1 MAKYMGAKILKKK
14 LEAEKKK
21 QARLDAERADK
32 RGGIIAN
39 QGEVL
44 DRSKQKFNMARGM
57 SMGDD
62 DFEKISAAVDLNPK
76 FSATYDLLRKSTQSF
91 ILTLNEDMVN

>member
-1 MAKYMGAKILKKK
+1 
-14 LEAEKKK
+14 
-21 QARLDAERADK
+21 
-32 RGGIIAN
+32 
-39 QGEVL
+39 
-44 DRSKQKFNMARGM
+44 
-57 SMGDD
+57 MGDD